1 MPMRL
6 LSSSIMLATFPDCPE
21 RVGAGENA
29 ISEVETA
36 VHHDNFKHE
45 ASCMQL
51 TRQWGAQKSVL
62 IQLDNDYLQQLIQRD
77 DEHQPDVK

>member
-21 RVGAGENA
+21 RVGAGEDA

-51 TRQWGAQKSVL
+51 TRQWGAQESVL
-62 IQLDNDYLQQLIQRD
+62 IQLDYLQQLIQRD